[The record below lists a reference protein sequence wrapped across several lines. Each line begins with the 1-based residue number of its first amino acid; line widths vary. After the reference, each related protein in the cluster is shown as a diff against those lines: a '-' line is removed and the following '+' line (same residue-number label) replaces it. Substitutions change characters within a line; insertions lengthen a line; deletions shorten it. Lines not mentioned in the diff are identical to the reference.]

1 MSTHSS
7 LIDRLR
13 DRLADPRMASVDL
26 ESGGRIDVHRRILN
40 EKRMLREVFEEM
52 YGLCAALDQKYF
64 WADGE
69 RVELGAG
76 ASLIKDFF
84 PTTIVSDIE
93 PAAHLDLVADAEA
106 LPLGA
111 ASVRAFY
118 ALDCFH
124 HMKRPEDFF
133 AELDRTLAPGG
144 GCVLI
149 EPYHGPVAR
158 LLFKRLFTSEGF
170 DPSQPLWSASDR
182 AMGSMRGANQAL
194 SQIVFSRDRRIFSAR
209 YPRLRVI
216 VERPLTHYLRYL
228 ASGGLNFR
236 PLLPSRAAPLLR
248 ALEWAL
254 QPLNRVLALH
264 HVIVLRKER

>member
-1 MSTHSS
+1 MSTHAS
-7 LIDRLR
+7 LVDRVR
-13 DRLADPRMASVDL
+13 DRLADPRMAEVDL
-26 ESGGRIDVHRRILN
+26 ESGGRIDTHRRILS
-40 EKRMLREVFEEM
+40 EKPMLREVFAET
-52 YGLCAALDQKYF
+52 YRLCAALDEKYF
-64 WADGE
+64 WADGK

-84 PTTIVSDIE
+84 PETIVSDIE

-106 LPLGA
+106 LPLRA

-118 ALDCFH
+118 GLDCFH
-124 HMKRPEDFF
+124 HLKRPEDFF
-133 AELDRTLAPGG
+133 AELERTLAPGG

-158 LLFKRLFTSEGF
+158 LMFKRLFTSEGF

-182 AMGSMRGANQAL
+182 TMGSMRGANQAL
-194 SQIVFSRDRRIFSAR
+194 SQIVFSRDRRIFHAR
-209 YPRLRVI
+209 YPRLSV
-216 VERPLTHYLRYL
+216 VEERPLDHYLRYL

-248 ALEWAL
+248 GLEWAL
-254 QPLNRVLALH
+254 KPLGRLLALH
-264 HVIVLRKER
+264 HVIVLRKDR